1 MPMKTLRVDDHEF
14 REAVARLRRMMPGK
28 VLGGLRVGEAI
39 VIGEIKIAMAEPKH
53 GRRYGYHVAS
63 APGEAPAIDTG
74 ELAGSVQ
81 ELGSA
86 SSAREVWVEYGSDVP
101 QAAFTELGT
110 SRMAP
115 RPWLRSISYR
125 KRGEVVAAFTAYLR
139 QWFARV

>member
-1 MPMKTLRVDDHEF
+1 MTLRVDDREF
-14 REAVARLRRMMPGK
+14 RAAVAHLRRAMPGQ
-28 VLGGLRVGEAI
+28 VLRGLRVGEA
-39 VIGEIKIAMAEPKH
+39 VLIGAIKIAMAEPKH

-74 ELAGSVQ
+74 ELAASVR

-86 SSAREVWVEYGSDVP
+86 ASPLEVWVEYGSDVP

-115 RPWLRSISYR
+115 RPWLRRISNE
-125 KRGEVVAAFTAYLR
+125 KRGEALTAFTAYLR
-139 QWFARV
+139 QWLARL